1 MKEVTGFIS
10 SYKAVFYC
18 RIRTNEE
25 AQKIDATEITPCY
38 QHICISTCCITRG
51 EPEKSSFDHYSK
63 QCICLGHS
71 GRCPRAVD
79 SFDDPVWVGRGKMA
93 PELP

>member
-1 MKEVTGFIS
+1 MTGFIS